1 MFRVA
6 LVVSVIVACTGFSA
20 PVAAEAAAPN
30 YAEEIAPILEQR
42 CAQCHGD
49 KQQLSGLRVD
59 SREALLQGGSK
70 GPSLEPGNAAAS
82 LLYRHVAGMAEP
94 RMPFGST
101 LNTDE
106 IAALKRW
113 IDAGAPWEVAAEQ
126 SPEDKVWWAFRN
138 PERHDP
144 PAGEA
149 HPIDAFLAARL
160 SEDGVERAPRADPRT
175 LVRRA
180 YLDLVGLL
188 PPPAVVAAF
197 EKDPSKEAFA
207 RLVDELLDSPR
218 YGERWGRHWLD
229 AVRYADSS
237 GYEHDY
243 DQPHAWRYRDYVI
256 RAFNED
262 KPYDRFVQEQLAG
275 DEVEN
280 PSFDALIATGMLRI
294 GPRVLFREKDNP
306 QYRYNYLDDIIA
318 TTGRVFLGLTVDCA
332 RCHDHK
338 FDAISQMDYYRTM
351 AVFFPYVRYEFPLA
365 DPETVK
371 RHEAASEKIE
381 ARIEPLKRRIAK
393 VQAPYKE
400 LAREKALEAYP
411 EEIQVAVRTPEDQR
425 TQGQQLLAA
434 QVQSVGVSGYE
445 ELISASDAELIA
457 ELKAQVGKLE
467 EQLPAPLP
475 MAMGV
480 RDGDYRFA
488 PDGLGD
494 EPQPGKG
501 DRQDF
506 SGIDGTWLPVSG
518 YQPPQAR
525 FMPNAD
531 YRTLGDVVEPG
542 VIEALAGKG
551 TFEPASPQH
560 RISTGRRLALARW
573 ITSPENPLSAR
584 VMVNRIWMHH
594 FGEGIVRTA
603 SNFGSMG
610 THPTHP
616 KLLDWLAT
624 EFVDRGWSIKAMH
637 RLIMSSDSYQMA
649 SAHSDPAAA
658 KADPDNALL
667 WRYRQRR
674 LEGEVIRDIILNAS
688 GNLNLQAGGPGF
700 FPPIPDEVRES
711 FPKGKWD
718 MSEPGPVNWRRS
730 VYAYAK
736 RGLRYPLFEVF
747 DQPNMNVTC
756 EQRTTTTVP
765 TQALTL
771 LNNEFAL
778 RQASAYAKRVAG
790 LADSDEG
797 RVRAAYAIALSR
809 EPTKGEMDANL
820 EFLRRQRGYHQ
831 GDALKALTDLC
842 DVILNLNEFLYVS

>member
-1 MFRVA
+1 MFRAA
-6 LVVSVIVACTGFSA
+6 LVVSVIVALSATAA
-20 PVAAEAAAPN
+20 PVAAEATAPS

-42 CAQCHGD
+42 CVQCHGD

-59 SREALLQGGSK
+59 SREALLQGGSR
-70 GPSLEPGNAAAS
+70 GPSLEPGNADAS
-82 LLYRHVAGMAEP
+82 LLYRHVAGAAEP

-101 LNTDE
+101 LATEE
-106 IAALKRW
+106 IASLKRW
-113 IDAGAPWEVAAEQ
+113 IDAGAPWEVAEEEAQ
-126 SPEDKVWWAFRN
+126 EDKVWWAFKN
-138 PERHDP
+138 PQRHAP
-144 PAGEA
+144 PGGEA

-160 SEDGVERAPRADPRT
+160 SDEGVERAPRADPRT

-275 DEVEN
+275 DEVED
-280 PSFDALIATGMLRI
+280 PSFDALIATGMLRV

-306 QYRYNYLDDIIA
+306 QYRYNYLDDMIA

-338 FDAISQMDYYRTM
+338 FDAISQMDYYRAM
-351 AVFFPYVRYEFPLA
+351 AVFFPYVRYDFPLA
-365 DPETVK
+365 DQESIQ
-371 RHEAASEKIE
+371 RHEEASAKINAE
-381 ARIEPLKRRIAK
+381 IEPLKQRIAK
-393 VQAPYKE
+393 VQAPYRK
-400 LAREKALEAYP
+400 LASEKSLEKFP
-411 EEIQVAVRTPEDQR
+411 KEIQVAVRTPEDQR
-425 TQGQQLLAA
+425 TEGQQLLAA
-434 QVQSVGVSGYE
+434 QVQSLGATGYE
-445 ELISASDAELIA
+445 ELISESDAELLA
-457 ELKAQVGKLE
+457 DLKAQVAELE

-475 MAMGV
+475 MAMGI

-506 SGIDGTWLPVSG
+506 SGIEGTWLPVSG
-518 YQPPQAR
+518 YKPPEAR

-531 YRTLGDVVEPG
+531 YRTLGDVVGPG
-542 VIEALAGKG
+542 VIEALASKG
-551 TFEPASPQH
+551 TFSPASPQH
-560 RISTGRRLALARW
+560 RISSGRRLALARW
-573 ITSPENPLSAR
+573 ITSPDNPLSAR

-594 FGEGIVRTA
+594 FGQGIVRTA
-603 SNFGSMG
+603 SNLGSMG
-610 THPTHP
+610 TRPTHP

-624 EFVDRGWSIKAMH
+624 EFVSSGWSVKAMH
-637 RLIMSSDSYQMA
+637 RLMMTSDSYQMA
-649 SAHSDPAAA
+649 SAHSDSAAA

-674 LEGEVIRDIILNAS
+674 LEGEVIRDIILDAS

-700 FPPIPDEVRES
+700 FPPIPDQVRES

-718 MSEPGPVNWRRS
+718 MSDPGPVNWRRS

-756 EQRTTTTVP
+756 EQRNTTTVP

-778 RQASAYAKRVAG
+778 RQAGAYAQRVAG
-790 LADSDEG
+790 LADDDAG
-797 RVRAAYAIALSR
+797 RVRAAYSIALSR
-809 EPTKGEMDANL
+809 EPTESEMDANL
-820 EFLRRQRGYHQ
+820 EFLRRQREYHQ